1 MAHHAR
7 VCPTCGKLNGADEVT
22 CFGCGRRLPGPLLS
36 AGLDAWRAA
45 LGRESPLA
53 KLYVGMCV
61 IAWALM
67 TLTGGGFS
75 ILGGTRYSIAIRWG
89 AIATNFEPLLP
100 DLGRA
105 EPWRYLSAMFV
116 HFGVLHIGFN
126 MLALWDFGRVIE
138 QRLGSARFVLIFV
151 LTGILGFVVSDF
163 WYEFSAKPFVVTGG
177 ASGGLFGLVAAL
189 VGYMYA
195 ARDPAWKQLLVRV
208 LVYAV
213 IFAIAF
219 PVNNAAHAGGFVF
232 GLGLGYLFFKERRPW
247 QRTRWL
253 GWIAGVLVV
262 ASLASIGLSLSSDAW
277 RMVRQQEIR
286 QGV

>member
-1 MAHHAR
+1 
-7 VCPTCGKLNGADEVT
+7 VLGAWHV
-22 CFGCGRRLPGPLLS
+22 
-36 AGLDAWRAA
+36 A

-53 KLYVGMCV
+53 KLYVGVCV

-75 ILGGTRYSIAIRWG
+75 LLGGTRYSVAIRWG

-105 EPWRYLSAMFV
+105 EPWRYLAAMFV
-116 HFGVLHIGFN
+116 HFGALHIGFN
-126 MLALWDFGRVIE
+126 MMALWDLGRVIE

-151 LTGILGFVVSDF
+151 VTGILGFVVSDV
-163 WYEFSAKPFVVTGG
+163 WYEYAASRAVVTGG

-195 ARDPAWKQLLVRV
+195 GRDPAWKQLLVRV

-219 PVNNAAHAGGFVF
+219 PVNNAAHAGGFVV
-232 GLGLGYLFFKERRPW
+232 GVALGFLFYKERRPW

-253 GWIAGVLVV
+253 GWIAAALVV
-262 ASLASIGLSLSSDAW
+262 ASLASIALSLSSDAW
-277 RMVRQQEIR
+277 RVVAQEETR